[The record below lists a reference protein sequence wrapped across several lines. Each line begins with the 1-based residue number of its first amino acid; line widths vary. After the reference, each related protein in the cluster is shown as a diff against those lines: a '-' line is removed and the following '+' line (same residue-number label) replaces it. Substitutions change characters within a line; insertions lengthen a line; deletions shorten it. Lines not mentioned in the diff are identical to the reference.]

1 MDQTDEEGAAVIE
14 RAVLND
20 TEEGRVLAARLVE
33 LFGAYMSDEV
43 RPVLRRIAERG
54 GEPQLLVNGI
64 AELLRQIAD
73 ATEKPVAD

>member
-1 MDQTDEEGAAVIE
+1 MDQTDEEGAAVVE

-43 RPVLRRIAERG
+43 RPVLRRIAEEG

-73 ATEKPVAD
+73 ATEKPAAD